1 MAKKKDEIKSCAV
14 ITPGYIQ
21 SASKRCVLPHCMGNP
36 KDLLNATTFDGK
48 ICKECWSVHEYK
60 PQELSDNQQKLE
72 VQEEKVKTKASSKA
86 EKIKNKTLTTSEDE
100 IQKMIDE
107 ADKKDKKKVKTSNG
121 EQQSMF

>member
-1 MAKKKDEIKSCAV
+1 MAKKKEVLKSCAD
-14 ITPGYIQ
+14 ITPGFIQ

-36 KDLLNATTFDGK
+36 KDLLNATTFEGK
-48 ICKECWSVHEYK
+48 ICKECWAVHEYK
-60 PQELSDNQQKLE
+60 PQETTDNQQKLE
-72 VQEEKVKTKASSKA
+72 VLETKALNKA

-107 ADKKDKKKVKTSNG
+107 ADKKDKKKLKTSNG